1 MTRSI
6 LIPALASLLISGC
19 STISGQTRLAPP
31 ACDWPEALALP
42 DRDESF
48 YTPAPLIERPV
59 GDINYTQLGALIK
72 AGNAETRLYNAT
84 VPVNA
89 RAAREADETAVTD
102 HNDATNALEA
112 ECARR
117 LTEWIAE

>member
-1 MTRSI
+1 M
-6 LIPALASLLISGC
+6 
-19 STISGQTRLAPP
+19 
-31 ACDWPEALALP
+31 
-42 DRDESF
+42 
-48 YTPAPLIERPV
+48 IERPV
-59 GDINYTQLGALIK
+59 GGITYVQLGALIK

-117 LTEWIAE
+117 LTEWLAG